1 MSDSIKIRRN
11 IKDSDAI
18 YFVALLMKKYC
29 PNGIAEFSNEF
40 SEELPEHATVSLL
53 VHEDGC
59 IITYL
64 EDGDNEE
71 SN

>member
-1 MSDSIKIRRN
+1 MSDNITIKRN

-18 YFVALLMKKYC
+18 YFLALLMKKYC

-59 IITYL
+59 TITYL
-64 EDGDNEE
+64 EDGNEE